1 MPLSQTKFSFN
12 PKLHLCICTSIAH
25 IISCDKTYVMYFGRF
40 CKKHITIHAYVP
52 SNPKNSSFIDSHH
65 KSIKIPTIIRY
76 FTRIKFKHTKR
87 RYFHEI
93 NHVHAVYFSP
103 TGNAKK
109 VVTTLAQA
117 IADTLGVP
125 MDSYDFTLPE
135 SREKVHT
142 YGADD
147 LLVIGTP
154 VYAGRIPNKMLPFVQ
169 THFEG
174 NGALAIPVAVFGN
187 RNFDNGLIELSQ

>member
-1 MPLSQTKFSFN
+1 MK
-12 PKLHLCICTSIAH
+12 
-25 IISCDKTYVMYFGRF
+25 
-40 CKKHITIHAYVP
+40 
-52 SNPKNSSFIDSHH
+52 
-65 KSIKIPTIIRY
+65 
-76 FTRIKFKHTKR
+76 
-87 RYFHEI
+87 I

-142 YGADD
+142 YG
-147 LLVIGTP
+147 
-154 VYAGRIPNKMLPFVQ
+154 
-169 THFEG
+169 
-174 NGALAIPVAVFGN
+174 
-187 RNFDNGLIELSQ
+187 

>member
-1 MPLSQTKFSFN
+1 MK
-12 PKLHLCICTSIAH
+12 
-25 IISCDKTYVMYFGRF
+25 
-40 CKKHITIHAYVP
+40 
-52 SNPKNSSFIDSHH
+52 
-65 KSIKIPTIIRY
+65 
-76 FTRIKFKHTKR
+76 
-87 RYFHEI
+87 I

-117 IADTLGVP
+117 IADTLSVP

-169 THFEG
+169 THLGEMARSPF
-174 NGALAIPVAVFGN
+174 
-187 RNFDNGLIELSQ
+187 RWLSSETVTSTMGSSSFAMN

>member
-1 MPLSQTKFSFN
+1 MK
-12 PKLHLCICTSIAH
+12 
-25 IISCDKTYVMYFGRF
+25 
-40 CKKHITIHAYVP
+40 
-52 SNPKNSSFIDSHH
+52 
-65 KSIKIPTIIRY
+65 
-76 FTRIKFKHTKR
+76 
-87 RYFHEI
+87 I

-109 VVTTLAQA
+109 VIITLAQA

-142 YGADD
+142 YGTDD

-187 RNFDNGLIELSQ
+187 RNFDNGLIELRNELEAHGFHTIAGARPSTYSATSWQPDVQMQMISHRSMHSASRQPKRSLP

>member
-1 MPLSQTKFSFN
+1 MK
-12 PKLHLCICTSIAH
+12 
-25 IISCDKTYVMYFGRF
+25 
-40 CKKHITIHAYVP
+40 
-52 SNPKNSSFIDSHH
+52 
-65 KSIKIPTIIRY
+65 
-76 FTRIKFKHTKR
+76 
-87 RYFHEI
+87 I

-154 VYAGRIPNKMLPFVQ
+154 VREMARSPF
-169 THFEG
+169 
-174 NGALAIPVAVFGN
+174 
-187 RNFDNGLIELSQ
+187 RWLSSETATSTMGSSSFAMN

>member
-1 MPLSQTKFSFN
+1 MK
-12 PKLHLCICTSIAH
+12 
-25 IISCDKTYVMYFGRF
+25 
-40 CKKHITIHAYVP
+40 
-52 SNPKNSSFIDSHH
+52 
-65 KSIKIPTIIRY
+65 
-76 FTRIKFKHTKR
+76 
-87 RYFHEI
+87 I

-154 VYAGRIPNKMLPFVQ
+154 ALVLQTVLIFFVAYGWAKWWKLPHDIAAPAGMIGASNF
-169 THFEG
+169 FELAVAVAISLFG
-174 NGALAIPVAVFGN
+174 LQSGAALATVVGVLVEVPVMLMLVRIANNTRKWFP
-187 RNFDNGLIELSQ
+187 ITK